1 MTIAVKLAKMIT
13 DYVQKNK
20 KMPKIVKIDK
30 LGYNQNQ
37 MAYRLAY
44 AITSDLKDSKN
55 FHIDNATKPLGN
67 KWNSKVKKEDYVNI
81 AKKYVSFIEK
91 NKRTPNYAT
100 MHGKKIAITLLIF
113 EFARIVIYYN
123 NKKKL
128 PTSCTFDSA
137 HVRGT
142 TTAVEKVASVKKHG
156 HATAHGCDNM
166 GQNTDYYC
174 GVHSLQE
181 VFRNLTGV
189 VVPQSIIAGWAGT
202 TTDGTGH
209 NGIDTAIEM
218 FNKKYSKNL
227 KGKWYNF
234 SDLGWGGLDKIIKSN
249 NQDLIIHSCYRLTY
263 GHYEVINSIKDNYSL
278 VQNSL
283 GNYCE
288 NGCHCG
294 YVEERT
300 HSTFKSYM
308 NEISQKSVLVVRN
321 DG

>member
-44 AITSDLKDSKN
+44 AITHNLKDVPKG
-55 FHIDNATKPLGN
+55 FHIDNAPNPKGN
-67 KWNSKVKKEDYVNI
+67 KWNSKIKKEDYLSL

-142 TTAVEKVASVKKHG
+142 TTAVEKVASVKK
-156 HATAHGCDNM
+156 TWTCN
-166 GQNTDYYC
+166 
-174 GVHSLQE
+174 
-181 VFRNLTGV
+181 
-189 VVPQSIIAGWAGT
+189 
-202 TTDGTGH
+202 
-209 NGIDTAIEM
+209 
-218 FNKKYSKNL
+218 
-227 KGKWYNF
+227 
-234 SDLGWGGLDKIIKSN
+234 
-249 NQDLIIHSCYRLTY
+249 
-263 GHYEVINSIKDNYSL
+263 
-278 VQNSL
+278 
-283 GNYCE
+283 
-288 NGCHCG
+288 
-294 YVEERT
+294 RT
-300 HSTFKSYM
+300 WM
-308 NEISQKSVLVVRN
+308 R
-321 DG
+321 